1 MFEMYAR
8 NINPDEERFNIFISN
23 YLAERGVKDPQAIP
37 YSELYK
43 VIKDGI
49 REYLKQQQPTT
60 RSKK

>member
-23 YLAERGVKDPQAIP
+23 YLGERGVKDPQALP

-49 REYLKQQQPTT
+49 REYLKQQQPKT

>member
-1 MFEMYAR
+1 MFEMYVR
-8 NINPDEERFNIFISN
+8 NVNPDEERFNAFISD
-23 YLAERGVKDPQAIP
+23 YLAERGVKDPQTLP

-49 REYLKQQQPTT
+49 REYLKRQQPMI

>member
-1 MFEMYAR
+1 MFEMYVR
-8 NINPDEERFNIFISN
+8 NINPDEERFNAFISN
-23 YLAERGVKDPQAIP
+23 YLTERGVKDPQTLP

-49 REYLKQQQPTT
+49 REYLKQQLPKS

>member
-1 MFEMYAR
+1 MFEMYVR
-8 NINPDEERFNIFISN
+8 NINPDEERFNAFISN
-23 YLAERGVKDPQAIP
+23 YLAERSVKDPQALP

-49 REYLKQQQPTT
+49 REYLKQQPKT

>member
-1 MFEMYAR
+1 MFEMYVR

-23 YLAERGVKDPQAIP
+23 YLAERGVKDPQTLP

-49 REYLKQQQPTT
+49 REYLEQQQP
-60 RSKK
+60 KKRPKK

>member
-1 MFEMYAR
+1 MFEMYVK
-8 NINPDEERFNIFISN
+8 NINPDEERFNAFISN
-23 YLAERGVKDPQAIP
+23 YLAERGVKDPKALP

-49 REYLKQQQPTT
+49 REYLKQQLPKS